1 MNFKAGTKDIQIDI
15 DDIVDTVL
23 ETITEE
29 VNNAIYDYDNFNN
42 LDDVDEF
49 FDTYEDEINKM
60 ENHVIELVAKKLL
73 ED

>member
-1 MNFKAGTKDIQIDI
+1 MNFKVGTKDIQIDI

-29 VNNAIYDYDNFNN
+29 VSNAIYDYDIFNS
-42 LDDVDEF
+42 LDDIDEF

-60 ENHVIELVAKKLL
+60 GNHVIELIAKKLL